1 MLHTFAKAIGKRT
14 LFLTDAFP
22 FLVIGVIERVV
33 EEFIFVQVE
42 TCHVMELEGTTMRI
56 YVDDIEVFY
65 IEDEEHA
72 IPSLKP

>member
-1 MLHTFAKAIGKRT
+1 M
-14 LFLTDAFP
+14 
-22 FLVIGVIERVV
+22 V

-65 IEDEEHA
+65 IEDEKHA